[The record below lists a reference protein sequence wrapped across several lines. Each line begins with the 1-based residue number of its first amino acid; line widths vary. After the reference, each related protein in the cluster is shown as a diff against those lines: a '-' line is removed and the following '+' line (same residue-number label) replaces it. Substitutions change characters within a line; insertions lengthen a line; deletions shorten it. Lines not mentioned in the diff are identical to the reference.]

1 MSTTL
6 STPDKGT
13 AVGIRRITT
22 ADLDWS
28 LREGWS
34 DFQEKRGD
42 LIFVA
47 LLYPAIGLIASAFAL
62 NDAALPLVFPFAA
75 GLSIFGPA
83 AASGF
88 YELARRREAGLESS
102 WRHFFDPMRGKKG
115 STILMLTIG
124 LGVLFLLWLGTAY
137 AIYAVTMGPDFPT
150 GVGNFMRRVLTTPG
164 GWTLI
169 ILGNLA
175 GAVFAVIT
183 LMTTLVSFPMAVDRD
198 VDPGHAV
205 ETSLRAVSAN
215 PGAVAGWGLRV
226 GILLVLGAL
235 PAFIGLAVVLPTLG
249 YATWHLYTR
258 MVERG

>member
-1 MSTTL
+1 MSAAL
-6 STPDKGT
+6 STPDNDAPTG
-13 AVGIRRITT
+13 VRRITT
-22 ADLDWS
+22 ADLDWA

-34 DFQEKRGD
+34 DFQDKRGD

-47 LLYPAIGLIASAFAL
+47 LLYPAIGLIAAAFAL
-62 NDAALPLVFPFAA
+62 NDAALPLIFPFAA

-102 WRHFFDPMRGKKG
+102 WRHFFDPMRGKQG

-124 LGVLFLLWLGTAY
+124 LGVLFLIWLGTAY

-150 GVGNFMRRVLTTPG
+150 GVSSFIERVFTTTE

-169 ILGNLA
+169 VLGNLA

-205 ETSLRAVSAN
+205 QTSLRAVAAN
-215 PGAVAGWGLRV
+215 PGIVAGWGLRV
-226 GILLVLGAL
+226 AVLLVLGAI
-235 PAFIGLAVVLPTLG
+235 PAFVGLAVVLPVLG

-258 MVERG
+258 MVER

>member
-1 MSTTL
+1 MSATL
-6 STPDKGT
+6 TTPDKN
-13 AVGIRRITT
+13 AEVGVRKISTK
-22 ADLDWS
+22 DLDWA
-28 LREGWS
+28 LREGWN
-34 DFQEKRGD
+34 DFQAKRGD

-47 LLYPAIGLIASAFAL
+47 LLYPAIGLIAAAFAL

-102 WRHFFDPMRGKKG
+102 WWHFLDPMRGKQG

-124 LGVLFLLWLGTAY
+124 LGVLFLLWLGSAY
-137 AIYAVTMGPDFPT
+137 AIYATTMGPNFPA
-150 GVGNFMRRVLTTPG
+150 GLGGFLRRVFTTPE

-169 ILGNLA
+169 VLGNLA

-183 LMTTLVSFPMAVDRD
+183 LITTLISFPMAVDRD

-205 ETSLRAVSAN
+205 ETSLRAVAAN
-215 PGAVAGWGLRV
+215 PATVAAWGLRV
-226 GILLVLGAL
+226 GVLLVLGAL

-258 MVERG
+258 MVER

>member
-1 MSTTL
+1 MSATV
-6 STPDKGT
+6 STPTDS
-13 AVGIRRITT
+13 AVLPVRKITT
-22 ADLDWS
+22 ADLDWA

-34 DFQEKRGD
+34 DFQAKRGD

-47 LLYPAIGLIASAFAL
+47 LLYPAIGLIAAAFAL

-88 YELARRREAGLESS
+88 YELARRREAGLDST

-115 STILMLTIG
+115 STILMLTTG
-124 LGVLFLLWLGTAY
+124 LGVLFLLWLGAAY
-137 AIYAVTMGPDFPT
+137 AIYAGSMGPDIRGGIGSFLT
-150 GVGNFMRRVLTTPG
+150 QLFTTPG

-169 ILGNLA
+169 VLGNLA
-175 GAVFAVIT
+175 GAVFAIIT
-183 LMTTLVSFPMAVDRD
+183 LMTTLVSFPMAVDRE

-215 PGAVAGWGLRV
+215 PGTVARWGLRV

-258 MVERG
+258 MVERP

>member
-1 MSTTL
+1 MSATL
-6 STPDKGT
+6 TTPDKNADIGVRKIST
-13 AVGIRRITT
+13 Q
-22 ADLDWS
+22 DLDWA
-28 LREGWS
+28 LREGWN
-34 DFQEKRGD
+34 DFQAKRGD

-47 LLYPAIGLIASAFAL
+47 LLYPAIGLIAAAFAL

-88 YELARRREAGLESS
+88 YELARRREAGLEST
-102 WRHFFDPMRGKKG
+102 WRHFFDPLRGKQG

-124 LGVLFLLWLGTAY
+124 LGVLFLLWLGAAY
-137 AIYAVTMGPDFPT
+137 AIYAATMGPDFPT
-150 GVGNFMRRVLTTPG
+150 GLGNFIHRVFTTSD

-175 GAVFAVIT
+175 GAVFAIIT

-205 ETSLRAVSAN
+205 ETSLRAVAAN
-215 PGAVAGWGLRV
+215 PGTVAGWGLRV
-226 GILLVLGAL
+226 GVLLVLGAL

-258 MVERG
+258 MVER

>member
-47 LLYPAIGLIASAFAL
+47 LLYPAIGLIAAAFAL

-102 WRHFFDPMRGKKG
+102 WRYFFDPMRGKKG

-169 ILGNLA
+169 ILGNLV

-183 LMTTLVSFPMAVDRD
+183 LMTTLVSFPRVWSA
-198 VDPGHAV
+198 HA
-205 ETSLRAVSAN
+205 A
-215 PGAVAGWGLRV
+215 
-226 GILLVLGAL
+226 
-235 PAFIGLAVVLPTLG
+235 
-249 YATWHLYTR
+249 
-258 MVERG
+258 

>member
-1 MSTTL
+1 MSATL
-6 STPDKGT
+6 STPDKNA
-13 AVGIRRITT
+13 AVGVRKISTK
-22 ADLDWS
+22 DLDWA
-28 LREGWS
+28 LREGWN
-34 DFQEKRGD
+34 DFQAKRGD

-47 LLYPAIGLIASAFAL
+47 LLYPAIGLIAAAFAL

-102 WRHFFDPMRGKKG
+102 WRHFFDPMRGKQG

-124 LGVLFLLWLGTAY
+124 LGVLFLLWLGAAY
-137 AIYAVTMGPDFPT
+137 TIYAATLGPDFPS
-150 GVGNFMRRVLTTPG
+150 GVGNFLRRVFTTPA

-169 ILGNLA
+169 IVGNLV
-175 GAVFAVIT
+175 GAVFAVVT

-205 ETSLRAVSAN
+205 ETSLRAVAAN
-215 PGAVAGWGLRV
+215 PGTVAGWGLRV
-226 GILLVLGAL
+226 GALLVLGAL

-258 MVERG
+258 MVER

>member
-1 MSTTL
+1 MSATVSTSTDSGVL
-6 STPDKGT
+6 SVRK
-13 AVGIRRITT
+13 ITT
-22 ADLDWS
+22 ADLDWA

-34 DFQEKRGD
+34 DFQAKRGD

-47 LLYPAIGLIASAFAL
+47 LLYPAIGLIAAAFAL

-88 YELARRREAGLESS
+88 YELARRREAGLDST
-102 WRHFFDPMRGKKG
+102 WQHFFDPMRGRKG
-115 STILMLTIG
+115 STILMLTTG
-124 LGVLFLLWLGTAY
+124 LGALFLLWLGAAY
-137 AIYAVTMGPDFPT
+137 AIYAGTMGPDIRGGIGSFLSQL
-150 GVGNFMRRVLTTPG
+150 FTTSG

-215 PGAVAGWGLRV
+215 PGVVAGWGLRV

-258 MVERG
+258 LVDRG

>member
-1 MSTTL
+1 MSATV
-6 STPDKGT
+6 STPTDS
-13 AVGIRRITT
+13 AVLPVRKITV
-22 ADLDWS
+22 ADLDWA
-28 LREGWS
+28 LREGWG
-34 DFQEKRGD
+34 DFQAKRGD

-47 LLYPAIGLIASAFAL
+47 LLYPAIGLIAAAFAL

-102 WRHFFDPMRGKKG
+102 WRHFFDPMRGKQG

-124 LGVLFLLWLGTAY
+124 LGVLFLVWLGAAY

-150 GVGNFMRRVLTTPG
+150 GVASFLRRVFTTPE
-164 GWTLI
+164 GWMLI
-169 ILGNLA
+169 IIGNLA

-215 PGAVAGWGLRV
+215 PGVVAGWGLRV
-226 GILLVLGAL
+226 GVLLVLGAL

-258 MVERG
+258 MVER